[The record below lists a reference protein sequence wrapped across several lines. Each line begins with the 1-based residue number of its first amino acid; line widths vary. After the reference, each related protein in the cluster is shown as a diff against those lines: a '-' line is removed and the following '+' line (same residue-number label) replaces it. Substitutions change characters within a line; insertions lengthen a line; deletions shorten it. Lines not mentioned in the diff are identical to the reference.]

1 MHATPPMTSTE
12 LHAIRTSH
20 GLSLADTA
28 HILGVNERTVRR
40 WESGTSPIPAGVAA
54 EVLAIN
60 ETIDQVAERIAAEWR
75 DADGLWSVDTSAL
88 PGWAADTIPAVWHAG
103 AARAVEL
110 HGVRLTSSP
119 RLWG

>member
-12 LHAIRTSH
+12 LHTIRTSH
-20 GLSLADTA
+20 GLSLADAA

-88 PGWAADTIPAVWHAG
+88 TGWAADTIPAVWHSG

-110 HGVRLTSSP
+110 HGVRLT
-119 RLWG
+119 